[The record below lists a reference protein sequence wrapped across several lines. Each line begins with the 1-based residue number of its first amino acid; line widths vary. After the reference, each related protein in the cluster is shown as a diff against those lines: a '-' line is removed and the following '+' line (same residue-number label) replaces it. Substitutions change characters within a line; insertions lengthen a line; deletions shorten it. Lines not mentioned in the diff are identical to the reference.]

1 MALHYI
7 GADARAA
14 KVSQLQTSFQN
25 LAESANTLNKES
37 DKFSGTIGALD
48 EALNRLSPG
57 VSAWVNVSSCTPN
70 IEEPWSQTEER
81 LGFAKTNN
89 RWGLSLSR
97 VDINLNAPDEFRE
110 EVRDTWLFNDAP
122 RNLRLRAVDHIP
134 DVIAKLAEEADRVAK
149 QVAAGAEIASE
160 LLRSVNAAVAAKGK
174 QR

>member
-1 MALHYI
+1 MALSI
-7 GADARAA
+7 NADTRAA

-25 LAESANTLNKES
+25 LADSANTLNKES

-57 VSAWVNVSSCTPN
+57 VSAWVSVKKWGANAD
-70 IEEPWSQTEER
+70 EPYLCTEER

-97 VDINLNAPDEFRE
+97 VEINLNAPDEMQE
-110 EVRDTWLFNDAP
+110 SIQDTWLFNDAP
-122 RNLRLRAVDHIP
+122 RNLRLRAIDFIP
-134 DVIAKLAEEADRVAK
+134 DLISALAGETDRVAK
-149 QVAAGAEIASE
+149 EVTAGAEIASE